1 MLCTWCVACRLT
13 QAETAVA
20 ELNGRLVDAAF
31 GAATMKTRSVRRSTS
46 GMDHTD
52 ASSVIER
59 ESSTMA
65 HSNSSDY
72 VSLAGMPPGVPLD
85 PIYD

>member
-1 MLCTWCVACRLT
+1 M
-13 QAETAVA
+13 A
-20 ELNGRLVDAAF
+20 ELNSRLVDAAF
-31 GAATMKTRSVRRSTS
+31 GADTAKSRTVQRSIS
-46 GMDHTD
+46 GLDHTD
-52 ASSVIER
+52 TSSVIER

-65 HSNSSDY
+65 PSGSSDY

>member
-1 MLCTWCVACRLT
+1 MCFCRLAA
-13 QAETAVA
+13 AEHAVA

-31 GAATMKTRSVRRSTS
+31 GADTVGKAGGRSVRRTMSAV
-46 GMDHTD
+46 DHTD
-52 ASSVIER
+52 ASSFAEQ

-65 HSNSSDY
+65 PSNSSEY
-72 VSLAGMPPGVPLD
+72 ISLAGMPPGVPLD